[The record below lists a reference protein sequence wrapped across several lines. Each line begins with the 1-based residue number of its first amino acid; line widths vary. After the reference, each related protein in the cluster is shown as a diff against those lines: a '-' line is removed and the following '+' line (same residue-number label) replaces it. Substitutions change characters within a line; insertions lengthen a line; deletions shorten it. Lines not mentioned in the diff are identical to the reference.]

1 MTYIAKLNPVTGL
14 PATRGGS
21 PLAIPSV
28 AVMTGEDISDYATT
42 PLSPADIAASTSP
55 FADPMKQAAGR
66 ASQAQ
71 GGLGSLST
79 SPLSGGAFGS
89 ILSILRG
96 DGDSA
101 KHSFPMKKDFP
112 TTPIEAVTTPPS
124 VGGTEDPLFSPDLA
138 RSPPARPPN
147 PFEGN
152 EQYQALM
159 DFQKSLAP
167 SQEQQQQLQDLRTAF
182 EGTGAFKD
190 YRINQLQ
197 QQLQRRPMMGMGLG
211 MARPMGMGMF
221 GGFPMRQ
228 PMQQPMFGGGGFGGG
243 FNRGFGGGFGGGF
256 PMRQPMQQPMRQ
268 FGAFGFNQPQPMQQP
283 NFYSG
288 YGGMQ
293 QQMPMQQQPQFGGYN
308 QYQQMGSGYGGY
320 GGMPNMY
327 QPQQMGAQQMQM
339 GAMMA

>member
-1 MTYIAKLNPVTGL
+1 MSGMAAERDPVTGL
-14 PATRGGS
+14 PLTRGGS
-21 PLAIPSV
+21 PFAIPS
-28 AVMTGEDISDYATT
+28 GEDISDYATT

-55 FADPMKQAAGR
+55 FADPMKQAAER
-66 ASQAQ
+66 AQ
-71 GGLGSLST
+71 GGLGSL
-79 SPLSGGAFGS
+79 LSLLKGNRNFGP
-89 ILSILRG
+89 
-96 DGDSA
+96 A
-101 KHSFPMKKDFP
+101 

-124 VGGTEDPLFSPDLA
+124 VGGTEDPLFSPNFA

-167 SQEQQQQLQDLRTAF
+167 TQEQQQQLQDLRSAF

-211 MARPMGMGMF
+211 MARPTGMGMF

-256 PMRQPMQQPMRQ
+256 GMQPQNQFQRFGMQQQ
-268 FGAFGFNQPQPMQQP
+268 QQP

-327 QPQQMGAQQMQM
+327 QPQQMGAQNRGMNQF
-339 GAMMA
+339 GGFG

>member
-101 KHSFPMKKDFP
+101 KHSFPMKKHSF
-112 TTPIEAVTTPPS
+112 
-124 VGGTEDPLFSPDLA
+124 
-138 RSPPARPPN
+138 
-147 PFEGN
+147 
-152 EQYQALM
+152 
-159 DFQKSLAP
+159 
-167 SQEQQQQLQDLRTAF
+167 
-182 EGTGAFKD
+182 
-190 YRINQLQ
+190 
-197 QQLQRRPMMGMGLG
+197 
-211 MARPMGMGMF
+211 
-221 GGFPMRQ
+221 RQ
-228 PMQQPMFGGGGFGGG
+228 T
-243 FNRGFGGGFGGGF
+243 
-256 PMRQPMQQPMRQ
+256 
-268 FGAFGFNQPQPMQQP
+268 
-283 NFYSG
+283 
-288 YGGMQ
+288 
-293 QQMPMQQQPQFGGYN
+293 
-308 QYQQMGSGYGGY
+308 
-320 GGMPNMY
+320 
-327 QPQQMGAQQMQM
+327 
-339 GAMMA
+339 